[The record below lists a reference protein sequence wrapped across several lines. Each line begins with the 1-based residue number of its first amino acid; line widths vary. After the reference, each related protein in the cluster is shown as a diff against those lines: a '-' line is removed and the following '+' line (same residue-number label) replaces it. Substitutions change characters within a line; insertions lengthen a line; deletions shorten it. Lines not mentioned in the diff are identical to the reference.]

1 MSEPKQIVLLCDQ
14 ADFDAIQ
21 DAIAQRQ
28 AIRCMPDSEAGNLAG
43 ATIAEICRGWMEMKT
58 FDFDDDGEEWKNA

>member
-1 MSEPKQIVLLCDQ
+1 VLLCDQ

-58 FDFDDDGEEWKNA
+58 FDFDDDEEEWKNA

>member
-1 MSEPKQIVLLCDQ
+1 VSEPKQIVLLCDQ

-58 FDFDDDGEEWKNA
+58 FDFDDDEEEWKNA